1 MWMWCVCA
9 ALRLCAA
16 APQIANT
23 GSWERVELSGG
34 QPAKAFRYR
43 NTTSV
48 GAHTK
53 LRRAEAMTRCGY
65 DALRL

>member
-1 MWMWCVCA
+1 MWMWWVRA

-34 QPAKAFRYR
+34 HTTKAFRYR
-43 NTTSV
+43 STASV
-48 GAHTK
+48 GARTK
-53 LRRAEAMTRCGY
+53 LRRAEAMTR
-65 DALRL
+65 